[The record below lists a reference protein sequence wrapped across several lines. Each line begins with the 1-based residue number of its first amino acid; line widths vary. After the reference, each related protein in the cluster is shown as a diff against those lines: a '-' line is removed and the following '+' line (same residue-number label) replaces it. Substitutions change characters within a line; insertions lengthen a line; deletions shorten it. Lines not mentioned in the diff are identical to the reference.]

1 MIQIN
6 DFYSCRV
13 SVSDKIKQ
21 DQGPMG
27 KDFGEEKAK
36 TDIAGITLTSAPVDY
51 EIKKK
56 KWKNLVFSDDLFGVK
71 FIMLSY

>member
-27 KDFGEEKAK
+27 NDFGEEKAK
-36 TDIAGITLTSAPVDY
+36 TDTGGSTLTSAPVDY
-51 EIKKK
+51 ETEKKELK
-56 KWKNLVFSDDLFGVK
+56 KIYLPGDLSRLKNINDF
-71 FIMLSY
+71 